1 MTIAARRVAL
11 PRGMRQTATKV
22 GFVLFG
28 IIVVVALFGPFL
40 APDSPS
46 VPVGAPFA
54 TPSAQRLLGT
64 DYLGRDVVSRV
75 LWGGR
80 SVLLLGGVSTVVAYI
95 FGLSIGLFAGYSR
108 NLADSLLMR
117 LMDILLS
124 FPPLIFML
132 VMITAVGTGEIGLV
146 IGVAVVQMPSI
157 ARIMRTATLEQS
169 VRGFVESAVARGES
183 TWSILIR
190 EVLPNLASPLA
201 ADVGLRLTFSVL
213 IIASVNFLGLGLQP
227 PAADWGLMVAEN
239 RSGIAL
245 NPASVLGPAVILALL
260 TISLNL
266 IGDGFARALG
276 RSS

>member
-11 PRGMRQTATKV
+11 PRGMRQTAAKV
-22 GFVLFG
+22 GFVMLTV
-28 IIVVVALFGPFL
+28 IVVVAIFGPFV
-40 APDSPS
+40 APDSPV
-46 VPVGAPFA
+46 VPVGAPYA
-54 TPSAQRLLGT
+54 TPTAHHLLGT
-64 DYLGRDVVSRV
+64 DYLGRDVVSRT

-80 SVLLLGGVSTVVAYI
+80 SVLLLAGLSTLIAYT
-95 FGLSIGLFAGYSR
+95 FGLLIGLFAGYTR

-132 VMITAVGTGEIGLV
+132 VMITAIGTGKVGLV
-146 IGVAVVQMPSI
+146 IGVAVVQTPSI

-183 TWSILIR
+183 TPSILVR
-190 EVLPNLASPLA
+190 EVLPNIVSPLA
-201 ADVGLRLTFSVL
+201 ADAGLRLTYSVL

-239 RSGIAL
+239 RSGIGL
-245 NPASVLGPAVILALL
+245 NPSAVLGPAVIIALL